1 MAQGETLGHFHE
13 SGRWPQIVL
22 TLKI

>member
-1 MAQGETLGHFHE
+1 MAQGKTLGHFPE